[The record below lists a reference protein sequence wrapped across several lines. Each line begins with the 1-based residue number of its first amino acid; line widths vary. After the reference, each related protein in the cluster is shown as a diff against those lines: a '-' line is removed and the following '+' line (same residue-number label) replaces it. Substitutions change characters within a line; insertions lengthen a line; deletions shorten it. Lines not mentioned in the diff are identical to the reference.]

1 MSKKINRRGFL
12 KNSVLASAGAIVG
25 LGFEER
31 GLLAAQRRGSAPEKP
46 KGVMPKGKIGKVE
59 MSRLIIGGNVLG
71 GGAHA
76 RDLMYVSRL
85 MRAYNT
91 TEKVMEC
98 LQLAEENGIDMNFDG
113 GRRIT
118 NYNKERGGKMR
129 WMAQVHPKAD
139 DLTSA
144 SQRAIDQG
152 AIGAYL
158 WGAQADRWVQTN
170 RLDLIDGFVSFLK
183 KNGLLAGVG
192 GHVYNVPQACEKA
205 GIEADF
211 YFKTLHPGNYW
222 SATPRDERFDY
233 MADSHC
239 WGGNDDHDNIWSAN
253 PEKTTEVM
261 SRIKKPWV
269 AYKVLAAG
277 AVHPRDGFK
286 FAFENGADFICA
298 GMLDFQVTEDANIV
312 KEIFAEITKKGRE
325 RSWRG

>member
-192 GHVYNVPQACEKA
+192 GVGETGKVLEIRHLAQ
-205 GIEADF
+205 
-211 YFKTLHPGNYW
+211 
-222 SATPRDERFDY
+222 ERFEGDLGRG
-233 MADSHC
+233 MRGAGQEHRAQQRNEGSAEH
-239 WGGNDDHDNIWSAN
+239 GG
-253 PEKTTEVM
+253 VL
-261 SRIKKPWV
+261 PWV
-269 AYKVLAAG
+269 SVAGLAPARVGRGDGTILTRRGTKVNREMGAWIAARPAQALRLAGGGVAP
-277 AVHPRDGFK
+277 V
-286 FAFENGADFICA
+286 
-298 GMLDFQVTEDANIV
+298 
-312 KEIFAEITKKGRE
+312 
-325 RSWRG
+325 RGLTCSGT